1 MLRAIKYFILC
12 TASILLLLAVLLIDL
27 SPSIDVSASEQVDQA
42 NRMNVLLE
50 QVRTAV
56 RERYVSHNI
65 TFSDD
70 QVVSLAGFVQRAL
83 VNAQA
88 DVRFSSGIAVIDA
101 SYELGFLGLPLY
113 LNTELEVMSGEGVI
127 IDSVKLGSIR
137 LPGSWALGIAE
148 YLANEYTQSLVAT
161 KAIETVVRVQVSEQG
176 AVVSVQPLDTLLRE
190 FKQIKTGSSDEDDR
204 LLKIKI
210 AHYLRLLDNIDSI
223 TAITNRSPS
232 LSLYLHAL
240 MIEAK
245 ALSNDSSATLENEAA
260 ILALSIFVGH
270 RRFASLVGDLSF
282 AIEKIPVT
290 RNRPVLQS
298 RQDLSLHFV
307 FSAAIKLLSEQG
319 ISIAVGEF
327 KELMDRG
334 QGGSGYSF
342 VDLAADLS
350 GAHFAALAVNPQSA
364 QQLQNIML
372 LEANE
377 NLFFPNTDAL
387 DEGLNSAEFNSKY
400 QAVDSP
406 AYLQAVEMISQRI
419 EALPVSSAKR

>member
-1 MLRAIKYFILC
+1 
-12 TASILLLLAVLLIDL
+12 
-27 SPSIDVSASEQVDQA
+27 
-42 NRMNVLLE
+42 MNVLLE
-50 QVRTAV
+50 QIRTAV
-56 RERYVSHNI
+56 RERYVAHNI
-65 TFSDD
+65 ALSDD
-70 QVVSLAGFVQRAL
+70 QAISLAGFVQRAL
-83 VNAQA
+83 INAQA
-88 DVRFSSGIAVIDA
+88 DVRFTPGNAIIDA
-101 SYELGFLGLPLY
+101 SYKFALLGLPLY
-113 LNTELEVMSGEGVI
+113 LNTEVEIRSGDGVI
-127 IDSVKLGSIR
+127 IDSVKVGSIR
-137 LPGSWALGIAE
+137 FPGSWVLGLAE

-161 KAIETVVRVQVSEQG
+161 KAIETVTRVEVSDKG

-190 FKQIKTGSSDEDDR
+190 FKQIKTGGSDQDDR

-210 AHYLRLLDNIDSI
+210 AHYLRLLDRIDSI
-223 TAITNRSPS
+223 TALTNSSPS
-232 LSLYLHAL
+232 LSLYLHSL
-240 MIEAK
+240 MIETH
-245 ALSNDSSATLENEAA
+245 ALSTDSSATLENEAA
-260 ILALSIFVGH
+260 ILALAIFVGN
-270 RRFASLVGDLSF
+270 RRFAALVGDLSF

-372 LEANE
+372 IKADES
-377 NLFFPNTDAL
+377 LFFPNIDAL
-387 DEGLNSAEFNSKY
+387 DEGLNSAEFTNKY
-400 QAVDSP
+400 SAVDSP

-419 EALPVSSAKR
+419 DALPVSGARQ